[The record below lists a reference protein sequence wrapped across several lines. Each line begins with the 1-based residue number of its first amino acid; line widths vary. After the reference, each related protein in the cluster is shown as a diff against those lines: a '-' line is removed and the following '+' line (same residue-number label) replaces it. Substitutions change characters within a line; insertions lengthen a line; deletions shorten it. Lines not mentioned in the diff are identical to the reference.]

1 MHANGLLGLLPLR
14 LLILYISVGAV
25 ILLYC
30 FCASLTGVR
39 AFWEITSISATP
51 ESYELCFLKL
61 INVFIFFFAIDGN
74 SVAILEFL
82 HIKKL
87 KQVLPAIKSEILSYV
102 QLSGFNFEC
111 LI

>member
-1 MHANGLLGLLPLR
+1 MRANGLLGLLPLR

-30 FCASLTGVR
+30 FCTLTGVR

-82 HIKKL
+82 RIK
-87 KQVLPAIKSEILSYV
+87 
-102 QLSGFNFEC
+102 N
-111 LI
+111 